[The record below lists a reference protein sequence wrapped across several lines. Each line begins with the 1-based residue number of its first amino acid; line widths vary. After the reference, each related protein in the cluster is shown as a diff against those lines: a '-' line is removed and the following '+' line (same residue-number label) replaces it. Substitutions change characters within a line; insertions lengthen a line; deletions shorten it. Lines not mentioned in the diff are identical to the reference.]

1 MDYSFQQTSAADLR
15 TSHELRYEE
24 LQRQGNLRTSMEI
37 QRRLSQK
44 NSAKRNAQPQS
55 SEFNH
60 PTQSSSSSS
69 QPRYPILDTSE
80 IQQRS
85 QSMAARRSTRRG
97 GRPPPPSPPASPSSV
112 SSRSRRGPTTTTTR
126 PMLNRNYS
134 RSHNKKSKPK
144 AKLSNLY
151 GVIDTNK
158 LKLLCGDYYSEEYN
172 NSASTRSIH
181 LDPIP
186 ETEPS
191 APPYDGS
198 GYSTYETAPNQS
210 PTLPIGDNPYQTH
223 SEYLFLYM
231 YVLVGRLILPSLA
244 STWIMNIYSQ
254 VQRLPARNMQR
265 SSPALLLHRSA
276 T

>member
-1 MDYSFQQTSAADLR
+1 M
-15 TSHELRYEE
+15 SHELRYEE

-44 NSAKRNAQPQS
+44 NSAKRNNVQQS
-55 SEFNH
+55 SESKN
-60 PTQSSSSSS
+60 PTHSTS

-85 QSMAARRSTRRG
+85 QSIAASRSTRRS
-97 GRPPPPSPPASPSSV
+97 RPPPSPPPSPTA
-112 SSRSRRGPTTTTTR
+112 SSRSRRGQTTTTR
-126 PMLNRNYS
+126 PILNRNYS
-134 RSHNKKSKPK
+134 RSHHNNKSKPK

-158 LKLLCGDYYSEEYN
+158 LKLLCGDYYSEDY
-172 NSASTRSIH
+172 SASTRSTIH

-198 GYSTYETAPNQS
+198 PYETAPSIAQS
-210 PTLPIGDNPYQTH
+210 PAIPIGDNPYQTH
-223 SEYLFLYM
+223 SK
-231 YVLVGRLILPSLA
+231 
-244 STWIMNIYSQ
+244 
-254 VQRLPARNMQR
+254 
-265 SSPALLLHRSA
+265 
-276 T
+276 